1 MKLLNR
7 LVVVLFVSSLFFA
20 CSDDNETAKGRVSIS
35 ITDAPI
41 DDANVSAVF
50 IAINSVELKGP
61 DGWTTLD
68 SFEEPVSID
77 LLSYQNG
84 EAYFLTDE
92 VIEAGS
98 YSEVRLMLDIKDK
111 VGGVQQNEGCYIEY
125 KDGSTQPLL
134 VPSGGRSGYKAKGDF
149 DIASGGVV
157 ALTLDFDVRKA
168 VVKAGSSGNFILK
181 PTIRLIA
188 NQDASMISGTFDPEE
203 GDFSKVIVFA
213 YEDDTFAES
222 ETDEPGD
229 EEVRFSNAV
238 SSSTVGEDG
247 SFTLAFMES
256 GTYDL
261 YFASYDENGEFVEL
275 LGSTDDVEVEAGINL
290 SLDISLSL
298 LN

>member
-1 MKLLNR
+1 MKLLNN
-7 LVVVLFVSSLFFA
+7 LVVVLLASSLLFA
-20 CSDDNETAKGRVSIS
+20 CGDENETTKGRVSIS

-92 VIEAGS
+92 LIDAGS
-98 YSEVRLMLDIKDK
+98 YSEVRLMLDIQDRIN
-111 VGGVQQNEGCYIEY
+111 GIQQNEGCYIEY

-134 VPSGGRSGYKAKGDF
+134 VPSGGRSGYKAKGNF
-149 DIASGGVV
+149 DITSGGVV

-168 VVKAGSSGNFILK
+168 VVESGNSGKFILK

-188 NQDASMISGTFDPEE
+188 NQDASLITGSFDQED
-203 GDFSKVIVFA
+203 GDFTKVIVFA
-213 YEDDTFAES
+213 YENDTFAES
-222 ETDEPGD
+222 ELDEPGD

-238 SSSTVGEDG
+238 TSSTLSDEGA
-247 SFTLAFMES
+247 FTLAFMES

-261 YFASYDENGEFVEL
+261 YFASYDENGEFIEL
-275 LGSTDDVEVEAGINL
+275 IGSSDDVEVEAGINL
-290 SLDISLSL
+290 NLEISASL

>member
-1 MKLLNR
+1 MKLLNKL
-7 LVVVLFVSSLFFA
+7 LVILFASSLLFA
-20 CSDDNETAKGRVSIS
+20 CGDDNEAAKGRVSVS

-50 IAINSVELKGP
+50 ISINSVELKGP

-84 EAYFLTDE
+84 EVYFLTDE
-92 VIEAGS
+92 VIDAGS
-98 YSEVRLMLDIKDK
+98 YSEVRLMLDIQDK
-111 VGGVQQNEGCYIEY
+111 INGVQQNEGCYIEY

-134 VPSGGRSGYKAKGDF
+134 VPSGGRSGYKAKGEF
-149 DIASGGVV
+149 DIVSGGAV

-168 VVKAGSSGNFILK
+168 VVEAGSSGKFILK

-188 NQDASMISGTFDPEE
+188 NQDASMITGTFDQED

-213 YEDDTFAES
+213 YEDDTFTDS
-222 ETDEPGD
+222 EMDEPGD
-229 EEVRFSNAV
+229 EEVRFANAV
-238 SSSTVGEDG
+238 TSNTVTEEGA
-247 SFTLAFMES
+247 FTLAFMES

-261 YFASYDENGEFVEL
+261 YFASYDENGEFIEL
-275 LGSTDDVEVEAGINL
+275 IGSSNDVEVEAGINL

>member
-1 MKLLNR
+1 MKLLNK
-7 LVVVLFVSSLFFA
+7 LVVVLLASSLLLA
-20 CSDDNETAKGRVSIS
+20 CDDDNETTKGRVSVS

-50 IAINSVELKGP
+50 ISINSVELKGP

-68 SFEEPVSID
+68 SFEEPVKID

-92 VIEAGS
+92 VIDAGS
-98 YSEVRLMLDIKDK
+98 YSEVRLMLEIQDK
-111 VGGVQQNEGCYIEY
+111 VNGIQQNEGCYIEY

-134 VPSGGRSGYKAKGDF
+134 VPSGGRSGYKAKGAF
-149 DIASGGVV
+149 DITAGGVV

-168 VVKAGSSGNFILK
+168 VVESGSSGKFILK

-188 NQDASMISGTFDPEE
+188 NQDASMITGTFDQE
-203 GDFSKVIVFA
+203 GEMFSKIIVFA
-213 YEDDTFAES
+213 YADDTFTES
-222 ETDEPGD
+222 ETNEPGD
-229 EEVRFSNAV
+229 EEVRFANAV
-238 SSSTVGEDG
+238 TSSTLNEDG
-247 SFTLAFMES
+247 AFTLAFMES

-261 YFASYDENGEFVEL
+261 HFASYDENGDFIEL
-275 LGSTDDVEVEAGINL
+275 IGSSNDVEVEAGINL
-290 SLDISLSL
+290 SLEISLSL